1 MYIAIPVLLY
11 VGERIFRAIRSGLY
25 EVEILKVYIVVL
37 FGRKFGTKVHNF
49 GNCSMQSATTYFC
62 FNEKCLITIM
72 LRLFFLFLIHLQASI
87 YPGKVLSLK
96 LQKPEG
102 FKYHGGMY
110 IFIQCP
116 HISPFEW

>member
-37 FGRKFGTKVHNF
+37 FGRKLGTKVHNF
-49 GNCSMQSATTYFC
+49 GNCSMQSAMNYC
-62 FNEKCLITIM
+62 FFNHNCLITIM
-72 LRLFFLFLIHLQASI
+72 LYLFFLFLIHMQASI

-102 FKYHGGMY
+102 FKYHSGMY